1 MGVMS
6 MVTRGTRRIGR
17 TIRKL
22 GNSVELSSKE
32 STAKESEKKYREK
45 ARKLSGYDE
54 DSPVQS
60 IRDLL
65 INSKESTKSQMS

>member
-1 MGVMS
+1 
-6 MVTRGTRRIGR
+6 MVTRGARRIGR

-32 STAKESEKKYREK
+32 STAKELEKKYREK
-45 ARKLSGYDE
+45 AQRLSGYDE

-60 IRDLL
+60 IHDPL
-65 INSKESTKSQMS
+65 IDGKESAKSRAS

>member
-1 MGVMS
+1 
-6 MVTRGTRRIGR
+6 MVTRGARRIGR

-60 IRDLL
+60 IRDPL
-65 INSKESTKSQMS
+65 IDSRESTVS

>member
-1 MGVMS
+1 
-6 MVTRGTRRIGR
+6 MVTRGARRIGR

-32 STAKESEKKYREK
+32 GTAKELEKKYREK
-45 ARKLSGYDE
+45 AQRLSGYDE

-60 IRDLL
+60 IRDPL
-65 INSKESTKSQMS
+65 IDGKESAKSRAS

>member
-1 MGVMS
+1 V
-6 MVTRGTRRIGR
+6 VTRGTRRIGR

-32 STAKESEKKYREK
+32 STAKKSETKYREK

-54 DSPVQS
+54 DSPIQN

-65 INSKESTKSQMS
+65 INSKESTKSQVS